1 MLVQLFVG
9 VTRFI
14 VQYRII
20 KLLEDELFYRLPAIS
35 FHILTPSSL
44 ESWWRSPL
52 FRGAILLFEK
62 SAEDFRNFSNNFLS
76 SKIRLSEKP
85 GQAHRY

>member
-1 MLVQLFVG
+1 MIVQLFVG

-44 ESWWRSPL
+44 ESWWRSPP
-52 FRGAILLFEK
+52 FFAGQYC
-62 SAEDFRNFSNNFLS
+62 FLKKAP
-76 SKIRLSEKP
+76 KIF
-85 GQAHRY
+85 GIFQIIF